1 MKVDGVTP
9 KPEGLR
15 EKKDPGKE
23 KPQGDFPAR
32 LEATMQNNAALQP
45 AREEAAHE
53 YTVKRGDNLWKID
66 KKMFHVDW
74 RKIARDNGISN
85 PDRIYPGQKLLIR
98 KEPAREPEPGRKFEP
113 VEPSSQEVVA
123 SWYGGSYHNKPTAS
137 GERFDMY
144 KSTLA
149 HKSLPFGT
157 VVRLTNPQN
166 GQTAVAK
173 INDRGPFIRGRDVDL
188 SFALA
193 GQLGLVEKGVGKLIM
208 EILS

>member
-15 EKKDPGKE
+15 ERKDPGKE
-23 KPQGDFPAR
+23 KPPDDFPAR
-32 LEATMQNNAALQP
+32 LQASLQNNAAIQP
-45 AREEAAHE
+45 AGEEAVRE

-98 KEPAREPEPGRKFEP
+98 KEPAREPEP
-113 VEPSSQEVVA
+113 VEPSSRAVVA

-144 KSTLA
+144 KNTIA

-166 GQTAVAK
+166 GQTAVAR

-188 SFALA
+188 SYALA
-193 GQLGLVEKGVGKLIM
+193 GQLGLVEKGIGRLIM